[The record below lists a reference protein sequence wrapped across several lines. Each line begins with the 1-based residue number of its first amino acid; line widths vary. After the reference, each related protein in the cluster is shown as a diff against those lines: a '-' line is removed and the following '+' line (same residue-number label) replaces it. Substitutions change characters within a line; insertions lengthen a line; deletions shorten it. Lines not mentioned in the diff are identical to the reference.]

1 MDVLKEE
8 LYLILLVVTAFTL
21 IIAYVYSKTHQ
32 PKSIFQK
39 PTNHI
44 EIRNWKIKKEL
55 IKNYTRT

>member
-8 LYLILLVVTAFTL
+8 LYLILLVMTAFTL
-21 IIAYVYSKTHQ
+21 IISYIYSKAHP

-44 EIRNWKIKKEL
+44 EIRTWKIK
-55 IKNYTRT
+55 

>member
-8 LYLILLVVTAFTL
+8 LYLILLIMTGFTL
-21 IIAYVYSKTHQ
+21 IISYVYSKTHQ

-44 EIRNWKIKKEL
+44 EIRNWRIK
-55 IKNYTRT
+55 